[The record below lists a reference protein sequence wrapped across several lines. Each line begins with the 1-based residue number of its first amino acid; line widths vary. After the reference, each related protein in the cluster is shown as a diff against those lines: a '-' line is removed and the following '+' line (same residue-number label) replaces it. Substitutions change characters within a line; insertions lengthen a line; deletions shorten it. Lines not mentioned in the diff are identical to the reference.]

1 MFAAIN
7 SGGLWNFRVSPAAF
21 RAGRKRRKKE
31 WGRRE
36 RSAIPLRWYCE
47 NLSLSLPF
55 SLTLVPCF
63 RANRL
68 TEDVPLRGVAF
79 PFCLQE
85 MGERFGRLLFKEE
98 TCIYFV
104 LLFRWLYCYIVFII
118 LVRRIVIEFLLH
130 FTGMYYSVLIH
141 ARLSSRCEDF
151 LKKFF
156 PKSET
161 IPRKSNPRNFDT
173 KNWVE

>member
-1 MFAAIN
+1 MEFSRFPCGVS
-7 SGGLWNFRVSPAAF
+7 SG
-21 RAGRKRRKKE
+21 KKE
-31 WGRRE
+31 KEERMREGEGRGVPFHWDDTVK
-36 RSAIPLRWYCE
+36 I
-47 NLSLSLPF
+47 SLSLPF

-98 TCIYFV
+98 SCIYFV

-156 PKSET
+156 PKPET
-161 IPRKSNPRNFDT
+161 IPRKSNPRNFNT